1 MSFPGLRQLVVF
13 WHEFTFPEKLRFR
26 EVLALLLSLC
36 LSQALC
42 FACETFLKR
51 CALMHN
57 ILIYILYIYIY
68 LYAGEPIFWTV
79 WINNGM
85 KGGTSH
91 QMFFFLRKLR
101 MRVISCQ
108 GGNRVPSSLEWC
120 LGFWCPFVL
129 KLTSQVSM
137 ISPSSKS
144 CINPLIWQSIC
155 IVN

>member
-68 LYAGEPIFWTV
+68 MLANQSSEPFESTTV
-79 WINNGM
+79 WR
-85 KGGTSH
+85 GGH
-91 QMFFFLRKLR
+91 LIRCFFLRKLR

>member
-57 ILIYILYIYIY
+57 ILIYILYIYIFICWRTNLLNRLNQQRY
-68 LYAGEPIFWTV
+68 E
-79 WINNGM
+79 
-85 KGGTSH
+85 GGDISSDV
-91 QMFFFLRKLR
+91 FFLRKLR

>member
-57 ILIYILYIYIY
+57 IFIYSIYIY
-68 LYAGEPIFWTV
+68 ANLNLLNRLNQQRHE
-79 WINNGM
+79 
-85 KGGTSH
+85 GGDISSDG
-91 QMFFFLRKLR
+91 FFLRKLR

-108 GGNRVPSSLEWC
+108 GGNRVPSSLGWC

-144 CINPLIWQSIC
+144 CINPLI
-155 IVN
+155 